1 VFAEARGSR
10 RFALISPAMSELG
23 ETVGEVIENASHDR
37 LHSMIAVLVAVS
49 ATFMA
54 LCNVKDGNVVQAMAQ
69 DQARQVD
76 AWSYYQAK
84 STKMNL
90 AESMLDQ
97 LGVQRALAGG
107 AGAEVRATIDQK
119 IATYKEAVGRY
130 EKEKDEIK
138 ATAEGYQAD
147 FDKLNIKDDQLD
159 MAEALLSIALALF
172 GITALTKKRF
182 MFGFA
187 AAFAGLGVF
196 LGLAAFAG
204 LRVHPEFLARL
215 LG

>member
-1 VFAEARGSR
+1 
-10 RFALISPAMSELG
+10 MSDLA
-23 ETVGEVIENASHDR
+23 ETVTETLEAARHDR
-37 LHSMIAVLVAVS
+37 LHSMIAMLVAVA

-69 DQARQVD
+69 DQAKQVD

-84 STKMNL
+84 STKLNL
-90 AESMLDQ
+90 AESMIDQ
-97 LGVQRALAGG
+97 LTVQRALA
-107 AGAEVRATIDQK
+107 AGATAADARALLDEK
-119 IATYKEAVGRY
+119 IVAYKAAVIRY
-130 EKEKDEIK
+130 GHEKDQIK
-138 ATAEGYQAD
+138 AEAEGYQAD
-147 FDKLNIKDDQLD
+147 FDRLNIRDDQLD

-172 GITALTKKRF
+172 GITALTKKRM

-187 AAFAGLGVF
+187 VGFAGLGVF

>member
-1 VFAEARGSR
+1 MPDVADAV
-10 RFALISPAMSELG
+10 SEVL
-23 ETVGEVIENASHDR
+23 ENASHDR

-76 AWSYYQAK
+76 AWAYYQAK

-97 LGVQRALAGG
+97 LAVQRALAS
-107 AGAEVRATIDQK
+107 GAEVRTVVDQK
-119 IATYKEAVGRY
+119 IASYQAAVARY
-130 EKEKDEIK
+130 EKEKDDIK

-147 FDKLNIKDDQLD
+147 FDRLNIRDDQLD

-172 GITALTKKRF
+172 GITALTKKRL

-187 AAFAGLGVF
+187 ASFAGLGVF

>member
-1 VFAEARGSR
+1 MPDVADAV
-10 RFALISPAMSELG
+10 SEVL
-23 ETVGEVIENASHDR
+23 ENASHDR

-76 AWSYYQAK
+76 AWAYYQAK

-97 LGVQRALAGG
+97 LAVQRALAS
-107 AGAEVRATIDQK
+107 GAEVRTVVDQK
-119 IATYKEAVGRY
+119 IASYQAAVARY

-147 FDKLNIKDDQLD
+147 FDRLNIRDDQLD

-172 GITALTKKRF
+172 GITALTKKRL

-187 AAFAGLGVF
+187 ASFAGLGVF

>member
-1 VFAEARGSR
+1 MSDVSEA
-10 RFALISPAMSELG
+10 ISEA
-23 ETVGEVIENASHDR
+23 IENASHDR
-37 LHSMIAVLVAVS
+37 LHSLIAVLVAVS

-76 AWSYYQAK
+76 AWAYYQAK

-97 LGVQRALAGG
+97 LAVQRALAGS
-107 AGAEVRATIDQK
+107 AAEARATVDQK
-119 IATYKEAVGRY
+119 IAAYQAAVARY
-130 EKEKDEIK
+130 SKEKDEIK

-147 FDKLNIKDDQLD
+147 FDRLNIKDDQLD

-187 AAFAGLGVF
+187 AAFASLGVF
-196 LGLAAFAG
+196 LGMAAFAG

>member
-1 VFAEARGSR
+1 
-10 RFALISPAMSELG
+10 MSEVA
-23 ETVGEVIENASHDR
+23 ETVSEAIENSSHDR
-37 LHSMIAVLVAVS
+37 LHSVIAVLVAVS

-54 LCNVKDGNVVQAMAQ
+54 VCNVKDGNVVQAMAQ

-84 STKMNL
+84 STKLNL

-97 LGVQRALAGG
+97 LDVQRALATG
-107 AGAEVRATIDQK
+107 AGADEVRATIDK
-119 IATYKEAVGRY
+119 KLASYKEAVARY
-130 EKEKDEIK
+130 AKEKEEIK

-147 FDKLNIKDDQLD
+147 FDKLNIKDDQFD
-159 MAEALLSIALALF
+159 MAEALLSVSLALF
-172 GITALTKKRF
+172 GITALTKKRL

-187 AAFAGLGVF
+187 VAFAGLGGF
-196 LGLAAFAG
+196 LGLAGFAG
-204 LRVHPEFLARL
+204 LHVHPEFLAKL

>member
-1 VFAEARGSR
+1 
-10 RFALISPAMSELG
+10 MSEVAD
-23 ETVGEVIENASHDR
+23 TVSEVLENASHDR
-37 LHSMIAVLVAVS
+37 LHSLIAVLVAVS

-54 LCNVKDGNVVQAMAQ
+54 LCNVKDGNVVQNMAQ
-69 DQARQVD
+69 DQAKQVD

-84 STKMNL
+84 STKLNL

-97 LGVQRALAGG
+97 LAVQRALAGN
-107 AGAEVRATIDQK
+107 AAEVRATIDQK
-119 IATYKEAVGRY
+119 IASYKEAVARY

-138 ATAEGYQAD
+138 ATAEGYQTD
-147 FDKLNIKDDQLD
+147 FDRLNIKDDQLD

-182 MFGFA
+182 MFWFA
-187 AAFAGLGVF
+187 ATFAGLGVLLGVAAFAGLHI
-196 LGLAAFAG
+196 
-204 LRVHPEFLARL
+204 HPEFLAKL

>member
-1 VFAEARGSR
+1 
-10 RFALISPAMSELG
+10 MSELA
-23 ETVGEVIENASHDR
+23 ETVSEAIEHAGGDR
-37 LHSMIAVLVAVS
+37 MNSLIAVLVAVS

-97 LGVQRALAGG
+97 LAVQRALATS
-107 AGAEVRATIDQK
+107 AGATEVRATLDEK
-119 IATYKEAVGRY
+119 ITSYKGAVARY

-147 FDKLNIKDDQLD
+147 FDRLNIKDDQLD

-172 GITALTKKRF
+172 GITALTRKRF

-196 LGLAAFAG
+196 LGMAAFAG

>member
-1 VFAEARGSR
+1 MSDVAEVV
-10 RFALISPAMSELG
+10 SEA
-23 ETVGEVIENASHDR
+23 IEGASHDR
-37 LHSMIAVLVAVS
+37 LHSLIAMLVAVS

-76 AWSYYQAK
+76 AWAYYQAK
-84 STKMNL
+84 STKMNM

-97 LGVQRALAGG
+97 LAVQRALAVG
-107 AGAEVRATIDQK
+107 AGAAEVKATLDQK
-119 IATYKEAVGRY
+119 IASYQVAVTRY
-130 EKEKDEIK
+130 SKEKDDIK

-147 FDKLNIKDDQLD
+147 FDRLNIKDDQLD

-172 GITALTKKRF
+172 GITALTKKRM
-182 MFGFA
+182 MFWFA

-196 LGLAAFAG
+196 LGMAAFAG
-204 LRVHPEFLARL
+204 LSVHPEFLARL

>member
-1 VFAEARGSR
+1 MSDVAEAV
-10 RFALISPAMSELG
+10 SEA
-23 ETVGEVIENASHDR
+23 IENASHDR
-37 LHSMIAVLVAVS
+37 LHSLIAVLVAVS

-54 LCNVKDGNVVQAMAQ
+54 LCNVKDGNIVQAMAQ

-76 AWSYYQAK
+76 AWAYYQAK

-97 LGVQRALAGG
+97 LAVQRALAG
-107 AGAEVRATIDQK
+107 AATAEVRATLEQK
-119 IATYKEAVGRY
+119 TASYQTAVARY
-130 EKEKDEIK
+130 AKEKDEIK

-147 FDKLNIKDDQLD
+147 FDRLNIKDDQLD

-172 GITALTKKRF
+172 GITALTKKRL

-204 LRVHPEFLARL
+204 LQVHPEFLAKL
-215 LG
+215 LS

>member
-1 VFAEARGSR
+1 MSDVAET
-10 RFALISPAMSELG
+10 ISEA
-23 ETVGEVIENASHDR
+23 IENASHDR
-37 LHSMIAVLVAVS
+37 LHSLIAVLVAVS

-76 AWSYYQAK
+76 AWAYYQAK

-97 LGVQRALAGG
+97 LAVQRALAS
-107 AGAEVRATIDQK
+107 GAEVRTVVDQK
-119 IATYKEAVGRY
+119 IASYQAAVVRY

-147 FDKLNIKDDQLD
+147 FDRLNIRDDQLD

-172 GITALTKKRF
+172 GITALTKKRL

-187 AAFAGLGVF
+187 ASFAGLGVF

>member
-1 VFAEARGSR
+1 
-10 RFALISPAMSELG
+10 MSDLG
-23 ETVGEVIENASHDR
+23 ETVSEVLENASHDR
-37 LHSMIAVLVAVS
+37 LHSLIAVLVAVS

-69 DQARQVD
+69 DQAKQVD
-76 AWSYYQAK
+76 AWAYYQAK

-97 LGVQRALAGG
+97 LQVQRSLAGSN
-107 AGAEVRATIDQK
+107 AEVKAVLDQK
-119 IATYKEAVGRY
+119 IASYQAAVVRY
-130 EKEKDEIK
+130 GKEKDEIK

-147 FDKLNIKDDQLD
+147 FDKLNIRDDQLD

-172 GITALTKKRF
+172 GITALTKKRL

-187 AAFAGLGVF
+187 AGFAGLGVF
-196 LGLAAFAG
+196 LGVAAFAG

>member
-1 VFAEARGSR
+1 
-10 RFALISPAMSELG
+10 MSDLAD
-23 ETVGEVIENASHDR
+23 TVNEVIETASHER
-37 LHSMIAVLVAVS
+37 LHSMIAMLVAVS

-97 LGVQRALAGG
+97 LAVQRALASG
-107 AGAEVRATIDQK
+107 ASAAEVRSVLDQK
-119 IATYKEAVGRY
+119 IASYQAAVVRY

-147 FDKLNIKDDQLD
+147 FDRLNIRDDQLD

-172 GITALTKKRF
+172 GITALTKKRV

-196 LGLAAFAG
+196 LGVAAFAG

>member
-1 VFAEARGSR
+1 MSDVAET
-10 RFALISPAMSELG
+10 ISEA
-23 ETVGEVIENASHDR
+23 IENASHDR
-37 LHSMIAVLVAVS
+37 LHSLIAVLVAVS

-76 AWSYYQAK
+76 AWAYYQAK

-97 LGVQRALAGG
+97 LAVQRALATG
-107 AGAEVRATIDQK
+107 AGNTEARATLDQK
-119 IATYKEAVGRY
+119 IAAYQTAVGRY
-130 EKEKDEIK
+130 TTEKDEIK
-138 ATAEGYQAD
+138 KTAEGYQAD
-147 FDKLNIKDDQLD
+147 FDRLNIKDDQLD

-187 AAFAGLGVF
+187 AAFAGIGVF
-196 LGLAAFAG
+196 LGVAAFAG
-204 LRVHPEFLARL
+204 LQVHPEFLAKL

>member
-1 VFAEARGSR
+1 
-10 RFALISPAMSELG
+10 MSELG
-23 ETVGEVIENASHDR
+23 DTVSEVLENASHDR
-37 LHSMIAVLVAVS
+37 LHSLIAVLVAVS

-69 DQARQVD
+69 DQAKQVD
-76 AWSYYQAK
+76 AWAYYQAK
-84 STKMNL
+84 STKQNL

-97 LGVQRALAGG
+97 LAVQRALAGSN
-107 AGAEVRATIDQK
+107 AEVRAVLEQK
-119 IATYKEAVGRY
+119 IAAYQAAVTRY
-130 EKEKDEIK
+130 QKEKDDIK

-147 FDKLNIKDDQLD
+147 FDKLNIRDDQLD

-172 GITALTKKRF
+172 GITALTKKRL

-204 LRVHPEFLARL
+204 LHVHPEFLARL

>member
-1 VFAEARGSR
+1 MPDVADAVSEA
-10 RFALISPAMSELG
+10 
-23 ETVGEVIENASHDR
+23 IENASHDR
-37 LHSMIAVLVAVS
+37 LHSLIAVLVAMS

-76 AWSYYQAK
+76 AWAYYQAK

-97 LGVQRALAGG
+97 LAVQRALATG
-107 AGAEVRATIDQK
+107 APEVRATLDQK
-119 IATYKEAVGRY
+119 MATYQAAVARY
-130 EKEKDEIK
+130 AKEKDEIK
-138 ATAEGYQAD
+138 ATAEGFQAD
-147 FDKLNIKDDQLD
+147 FDRLNIKDDQLD

-172 GITALTKKRF
+172 GITALTKKRL

-196 LGLAAFAG
+196 LGMAAFAG
-204 LRVHPEFLARL
+204 LNVHPEFLARL

>member
-1 VFAEARGSR
+1 MSDVAEVV
-10 RFALISPAMSELG
+10 SEA
-23 ETVGEVIENASHDR
+23 IEGASHDR
-37 LHSMIAVLVAVS
+37 LHSLIAVLVAVS

-76 AWSYYQAK
+76 AWAYYQAK
-84 STKMNL
+84 STKMNM

-97 LGVQRALAGG
+97 LAVQRALAVG
-107 AGAEVRATIDQK
+107 AGAAEVKAILDQK
-119 IATYKEAVGRY
+119 IASYQVAVTRY
-130 EKEKDEIK
+130 SKEKDDIK

-147 FDKLNIKDDQLD
+147 FDRLNIKDDQLD

-172 GITALTKKRF
+172 GITALTKKRM
-182 MFGFA
+182 MFWFA

-196 LGLAAFAG
+196 LGMAAFAG
-204 LRVHPEFLARL
+204 LSVHPEFLARL

>member
-1 VFAEARGSR
+1 MTDLADAVSET
-10 RFALISPAMSELG
+10 IEQSP
-23 ETVGEVIENASHDR
+23 HDR
-37 LHSMIAVLVAVS
+37 LHSLIAVAVAVS

-76 AWSYYQAK
+76 AWAYYQAK

-90 AESMLDQ
+90 AEAMLDQ
-97 LGVQRALAGG
+97 LSVQRELASGPTAAQSRAAL
-107 AGAEVRATIDQK
+107 EEK
-119 IATYKEAVGRY
+119 IASYKAAVTRYGR
-130 EKEKDEIK
+130 EKEEIK

-147 FDKLNIKDDQLD
+147 FDRLNIRDDQLD

-172 GITALTKKRF
+172 GITALTKKR
-182 MFGFA
+182 MMLGFA
-187 AAFAGLGVF
+187 VAFAGLGMV
-196 LGLAAFAG
+196 LGLAAFVG
-204 LRVHPEFLARL
+204 LKIHPEFLARL

>member
-1 VFAEARGSR
+1 
-10 RFALISPAMSELG
+10 MSDLAD
-23 ETVGEVIENASHDR
+23 TVNEVIETANHER
-37 LHSMIAVLVAVS
+37 LHSMIAMLVAVS

-97 LGVQRALAGG
+97 LAVQRALASG
-107 AGAEVRATIDQK
+107 ASAAEVRSVLDQK
-119 IATYKEAVGRY
+119 IASYQAAVVRY

-147 FDKLNIKDDQLD
+147 FDRLNIRDDQLD

-172 GITALTKKRF
+172 GITALTKKRV

-196 LGLAAFAG
+196 LGVAAFAG

>member
-1 VFAEARGSR
+1 
-10 RFALISPAMSELG
+10 MSDLV
-23 ETVGEVIENASHDR
+23 ETVGETLENASHDR
-37 LHSMIAVLVAVS
+37 LHSMIAMLVAVA

-97 LGVQRALAGG
+97 MTVQRALAIGPG
-107 AGAEVRATIDQK
+107 AAEARVLLDEK
-119 IATYKEAVGRY
+119 IATYKAAVARY
-130 EKEKDEIK
+130 GKEKDEIK
-138 ATAEGYQAD
+138 VTAESYQAD
-147 FDKLNIKDDQLD
+147 FDRLNIRDDQLD

-172 GITALTKKRF
+172 GITALTKKRL
-182 MFGFA
+182 MLAFA
-187 AAFAGLGVF
+187 AGFAGLGVF
-196 LGLAAFAG
+196 LGVAAFAG

>member
-1 VFAEARGSR
+1 
-10 RFALISPAMSELG
+10 MSDMADA
-23 ETVGEVIENASHDR
+23 VSEVIENASHDR
-37 LHSMIAVLVAVS
+37 LHSLIAVLVAVS

-76 AWSYYQAK
+76 AWAYYQAK

-97 LGVQRALAGG
+97 LAVQRALAVG
-107 AGAEVRATIDQK
+107 AGAAEVKVTLDQK
-119 IATYKEAVGRY
+119 IASYQVAVARY
-130 EKEKDEIK
+130 SKEKDDIK

-147 FDKLNIKDDQLD
+147 FDRLNIKDDQLD

-172 GITALTKKRF
+172 GITALTKKRL

-187 AAFAGLGVF
+187 GAFAGLGVF
-196 LGLAAFAG
+196 LGMAAFAG

>member
-1 VFAEARGSR
+1 
-10 RFALISPAMSELG
+10 MSELAD
-23 ETVGEVIENASHDR
+23 TVSEVIDNASNDR

-54 LCNVKDGNVVQAMAQ
+54 LCNVKDGNVVQGMAQ
-69 DQARQVD
+69 DQAKQVD

-97 LGVQRALAGG
+97 LAVQRALAIGPG
-107 AGAEVRATIDQK
+107 AAEVRAVVDEK
-119 IATYKEAVGRY
+119 IAGYKEAVARY
-130 EKEKDEIK
+130 AKEKDEIK

-147 FDKLNIKDDQLD
+147 FDRLNIRDDQLD
-159 MAEALLSIALALF
+159 MAEALLSVALALF
-172 GITALTKKRF
+172 GITALTKKRMLF
-182 MFGFA
+182 WFA
-187 AAFAGLGVF
+187 AAFAGIGVF
-196 LGLAAFAG
+196 LGLAAFLG